1 MATTGAKRLWG
12 FVYDDVVEQISH
24 ALMFTK
30 YDIEDFEA
38 GKRSAEE
45 VVDRT
50 KINLEIIERALDD
63 LRKYSF

>member
-1 MATTGAKRLWG
+1 MATTGTKRLWG
-12 FVYDDVVEQISH
+12 FVYDDVVEQISY
-24 ALMFTK
+24 ALRVTK
-30 YDIEDFEA
+30 YDIEDCEA

-50 KINLEIIERALDD
+50 KVGLEIIERALDD